1 MLIACD
7 PAPIDT
13 ELGAS
18 SYDGGTTDG
27 DSSTGLGL
35 FNLIY
40 DDYDGGD
47 LKNADIKVSSGDPD
61 GSGTE
66 ASPLEYTLG
75 IFYTHTAETI
85 ISEDSHL
92 VWSLYSPESPD
103 TELAFAVVP
112 CDSSISNSCNNSK
125 NFDCWFNPYFNCK
138 SDGIAATEPADVSSL
153 DNRNQIIEHFVDG
166 WGGNWAEVDLTV
178 GLQVKLC
185 NGLIDDINKVSKDS
199 TCDTA
204 TLGYLHFEQYVP

>member
-18 SYDGGTTDG
+18 SYDGETTG
-27 DSSTGLGL
+27 GNSSTGLGL

-40 DDYDGGD
+40 DDYDGGT
-47 LKNADIKVSSGDPD
+47 LNNADIKVSSGDPG
-61 GSGTE
+61 GSGTA
-66 ASPLEYTLG
+66 ASPLEYTIG
-75 IFYTHTAETI
+75 VIYSHSAETT

-103 TELAFAVVP
+103 NELPFAVVA
-112 CDSSISNSCNNSK
+112 CDSSQSKSCGDSRM
-125 NFDCWFNPYFNCK
+125 FDCWFNPYFNCK
-138 SDGIAATEPADVSSL
+138 TDGVAASEPADISSL
-153 DNRNQIIEHFVDG
+153 EDRDQIIEHFIDDWDG
-166 WGGNWAEVDLTV
+166 RWAEVDLTV

-185 NGLIDDINKVSKDS
+185 NNLIDDITRVNKDS

-204 TLGYLHFEQYVP
+204 TLGYLHFEQYIQ